1 MGDTVRMFGWSDL
14 RERVYIAMILL

>member
-1 MGDTVRMFGWSDL
+1 MGDSVRMFGWSDL

>member
-14 RERVYIAMILL
+14 RERVYIAIILL